1 MKECSVQED
10 DTDTLRKMSASS
22 YPERKQSASVTHLAN
37 EMAASQNLHS
47 VPEFAG
53 HGDPSHGLPSYGVPN
68 HGVPN
73 NGVPSYGD
81 PHNGLP
87 SYGDPSYGVPSYDVP
102 SYGVPQYP
110 APLTSSISL
119 PMLYPQQSHMSED
132 PTDTR
137 PSSIWI

>member
-1 MKECSVQED
+1 
-10 DTDTLRKMSASS
+10 MSASS

-37 EMAASQNLHS
+37 EMAASQNLPS

-53 HGDPSHGLPSYGVPN
+53 HGDPSHGLPSYV
-68 HGVPN
+68 
-73 NGVPSYGD
+73 
-81 PHNGLP
+81 
-87 SYGDPSYGVPSYDVP
+87 DPSYGVPSYDVPSYGVP

-137 PSSIWI
+137 PSSIW